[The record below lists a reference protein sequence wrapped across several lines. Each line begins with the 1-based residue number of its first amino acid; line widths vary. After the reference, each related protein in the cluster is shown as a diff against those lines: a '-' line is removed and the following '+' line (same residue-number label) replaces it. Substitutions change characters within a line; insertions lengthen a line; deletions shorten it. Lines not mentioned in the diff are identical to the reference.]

1 MTEDWK
7 ISCSKVLVTGGAGF
21 IGSNL
26 CTALLANDNTVVCLD
41 NFATGRRINIAP
53 HLDNDRFTL
62 IEGDIRN
69 TEDCERAVEGVDY
82 VLHQAAL
89 GSIPRSI
96 NDPITTN
103 EVNVSGFLNMLNASK
118 NAKVK
123 RFIYACSSS
132 TYGDHQAM
140 PKVEENI
147 GNPLSPYAVTKYVNE
162 LYAKVFSSLYGI
174 ETVGLRYFNVF
185 GPNQDPDGA
194 YAAAIPRFIK
204 ALIGHESPLIFGDG
218 EQSRDFTYVKNVV
231 QINQRA
237 ATCSN
242 PEAMNKIYNVA
253 YGERTSVNELIE
265 QIKRALSTF
274 DSDISK
280 LKAIKQDERPGDI
293 KHSWASIDKA
303 TSLLGYAPE
312 FSMEKGL
319 EEAIPWYWE
328 SLKNTE
334 VKSE

>member
-1 MTEDWK
+1 MIK
-7 ISCSKVLVTGGAGF
+7 NAKVLVTGGAGF

-26 CTALLANDNTVVCLD
+26 CSALLDNENKVVCLD
-41 NFATGRRINIAP
+41 NFSTGHHKNISIHAE
-53 HLDNDRFTL
+53 NSRFTL

-69 TEDCERAVEGVDY
+69 VDDCENAVHGVDY
-82 VLHQAAL
+82 ILHQAAL

-103 EVNVSGFLNMLNASK
+103 EVNISGFLNMLTAAK

-123 RFIYACSSS
+123 RFVYACSSS
-132 TYGDHQAM
+132 TYGDHQTM

-162 LYAKVFSSLYGI
+162 LYAKVFSSLYDI

-185 GPNQDPDGA
+185 GPNQDPDGD

-204 ALIGHESPLIFGDG
+204 SLINHKSPVIFGDG
-218 EQSRDFTYVKNVV
+218 EQSRDFTYVENVV
-231 QINQRA
+231 QINQLA
-237 ATCSN
+237 ATCEN

-253 YGERTSVNELIE
+253 YGEKTSVNELITL
-265 QIKRALSTF
+265 IKEALSTY
-274 DSDISK
+274 DP
-280 LKAIKQDERPGDI
+280 AILDVGSIYEDERMGDI

-303 TSLLGYAPE
+303 KSLLNYQPE
-312 FSMEKGL
+312 FSMKQGL
-319 EEAIPWYWE
+319 DKAIPWYWE
-328 SLKNTE
+328 ALSGEEIKTD
-334 VKSE
+334 

>member
-1 MTEDWK
+1 MIK
-7 ISCSKVLVTGGAGF
+7 NAKVLVTGGAGF

-26 CTALLANDNTVVCLD
+26 CTSLLKNGNEVTCLD
-41 NFATGRRINIAP
+41 NFSTGHRKNISS
-53 HLDNDRFTL
+53 HSENNLFTL

-69 TEDCERAVEGVDY
+69 GEDCERAVQGVDY
-82 VLHQAAL
+82 ILHQAAL

-103 EVNVSGFLNMLNASK
+103 EVNISGFLNILTAAK

-123 RFIYACSSS
+123 RFVYACSSS
-132 TYGDHQAM
+132 TYGDHQTM

-162 LYAKVFSSLYGI
+162 LYAKVFSSLYDI
-174 ETVGLRYFNVF
+174 ETIGLRYFNVF

-204 ALIGHESPLIFGDG
+204 SLINHESPIIFGDG
-218 EQSRDFTYVKNVV
+218 EQSRDFTYVENVV
-231 QINQRA
+231 QINQLA
-237 ATCSN
+237 ATCDN

-253 YGERTSVNELIE
+253 YGEKTSVNELIGL
-265 QIKRALSTF
+265 IKEALSSF
-274 DSDISK
+274 DP
-280 LKAIKQDERPGDI
+280 AIQNIESVYEKERMGDI

-303 TSLLGYAPE
+303 KSLLGYEPE
-312 FSMEKGL
+312 FSMKKGL
-319 EEAIPWYWE
+319 DKAIPWYWE
-328 SLKNTE
+328 TLKGEEINTD
-334 VKSE
+334 